1 MVRLV
6 EGGLGRMTPHIEAVA
21 ATTAAAAAVA
31 ETGGGKRPCT
41 AGGRTDGGWRRG
53 MIIG

>member
-1 MVRLV
+1 
-6 EGGLGRMTPHIEAVA
+6 MTPHIEAVA

-31 ETGGGKRPCT
+31 ETGGVKRPGT